1 MSQYSTLKVK
11 DIVRETEDAITI
23 VFENTKEKISYKS
36 GQFLTLII
44 PIEGEKHRRSYSL
57 SSSPDCDENLAVTVK
72 MIAGGKVSTHLVKN
86 LKKGDNMEVMHPLGT
101 FTIECNY
108 QNKRNVVLIGAGS
121 GITPLISIAKS
132 VLYNEPLSNV
142 FIIYGNRNENSIIFQ
157 GQLNNLKK
165 EHGDRLNIVHVL
177 SQPVSKLTLPSG
189 RLNQTALIKLLESF
203 STLNITSADYF
214 ICGPHGLM
222 DETKKALSILE
233 VHADKIHKESFLPA
247 SDTTPGIVTETPAN
261 DSTPS
266 NEQEVTILYQ
276 GSEYKFNV
284 PKGKTI
290 LEAALKE
297 NIDLPYSCQSGMCTA
312 CMGKC
317 TSGKVKL
324 DDPDGLSEKEIKQGF
339 VLTCVGHPA
348 SANVV
353 IEID

>member
-1 MSQYSTLKVK
+1 MSQYSELKVK
-11 DIVRETEDAITI
+11 EVIRETEDAITI
-23 VFENTKEKISYKS
+23 VLEQPGEKLPYKS

-57 SSSPDCDENLAVTVK
+57 SSSPVIDEHLAVTVK
-72 MIAGGKVSTHLVKN
+72 MVAGGKISTHLVKN
-86 LKKGDNMEVMHPLGT
+86 LRQGDSIEVMHPMGN
-101 FTIECNY
+101 FTTDYNY

-132 VLYNEPLSNV
+132 ILCQEPLSNV
-142 FIIYGNRNENSIIFQ
+142 FLIYGNRNENTIIFKD
-157 GQLNNLKK
+157 QLNLLKK
-165 EHGDRLNIVHVL
+165 EHGDRLNTVHVL
-177 SQPVSKLTLPSG
+177 SQPLSKLTVPSG

-203 STLNITSADYF
+203 PNLNFITAEYY

-222 DETKKALSILE
+222 EEAKKALEILQ
-233 VHADKIHKESFLPA
+233 VPNTKIHKESFQPA
-247 SDTTPGIVTETPAN
+247 SDNNTPNTSAVAQPGPG
-261 DSTPS
+261 

-276 GSEYKFNV
+276 GSEYKFIV

-290 LEAALKE
+290 LEAALDE
-297 NIDLPYSCQSGMCTA
+297 DIDLPYSCQSGMCTA

-324 DDPDGLSEKEIKQGF
+324 DDPDGLSDKEIQQGF

-348 SANVV
+348 SADVV